1 MAPQNEGWA
10 TKANTIII
18 FAGFLFTLFV
28 TVATVAMYQGRI
40 EEKVIT
46 VDKRLERMEGKLD
59 LIAPPTIRPAALTPS
74 PLNVPTI
81 ANQPLAAQPDQ
92 GVIR

>member
-1 MAPQNEGWA
+1 MANQSEGWA
-10 TKANTIII
+10 TKANTIIV

-46 VDKRLERMEGKLD
+46 VDKRLERMESKLD
-59 LIAPPTIRPAALTPS
+59 MIAPPTVRPNQMPAL
-74 PLNVPTI
+74 LNQPTI
-81 ANQPLAAQPDQ
+81 ANQPVAAVPGTVTQ
-92 GVIR
+92 

>member
-1 MAPQNEGWA
+1 MASEGWA
-10 TKANTIII
+10 SKANTILV

-46 VDKRLERMEGKLD
+46 VDKRLERMESKLD
-59 LIAPPTIRPAALTPS
+59 LIAPPTVRASWTPS
-74 PLNVPTI
+74 LLNQPSI
-81 ANQPLAAQPDQ
+81 ANQPIASTSER
-92 GVIR
+92 VNR